1 MRIETTILNHLLHDD
16 DYARKVVPFLKE
28 KYFIDSSE
36 RLVFKQ
42 IESFLV
48 KYNSLPTKEAL
59 SIELNNLTGV
69 GESEHKQSL
78 ELIENL
84 IQPEKI
90 DAAWLLNTTEKF
102 CQEKAIYNA
111 IMDSIHILDGK
122 EKHLNKG
129 NIPHILTDALS
140 ISFDKHI
147 GHDFLEDYEERYD
160 FYHRVEEKIL
170 FDLDMMNKITRG
182 GFSKKSLNI
191 VMAGTGVG
199 KTLAMCHFAA
209 ANMMLG
215 KNVLYITMEMAEER
229 IAERID
235 ANLLNV
241 SSEDLSHLSRDI
253 YENKVAKVRD
263 KTSGNLIIKEYPT
276 ATAHVGHFRHLL
288 NELNLKRSFNPDIIY
303 LDYLN
308 IAMSARVKPGAN
320 INSYTYIKSIA
331 EELRGLAVEFNLP
344 IVSATQTTRSGFS
357 NSDPDLT
364 DTSESFGLPATADFM
379 IALISSEE
387 LQNLNQIM
395 IKQLKNRY
403 NDLTVY
409 SKFVVGIDRSKFRL
423 YDVEQSAQKDLIVDK
438 PAFDKSKFG
447 SRMNE
452 DDSMRWATKKMG
464 RKDFSGFKV

>member
-1 MRIETTILNHLLHDD
+1 MRIEKTILNHLLYDND
-16 DYARKVVPFLKE
+16 FARKVTPFLKE
-28 KYFIDSSE
+28 KYFVDSCE

-42 IESFLV
+42 IESFLI

-59 SIELNNLTGV
+59 SIELNNLTGI

-78 ELIENL
+78 QLIETL
-84 IQPEKI
+84 TEPEKI
-90 DAAWLLNTTEKF
+90 DPVWLLNNTEKF

-122 EKHLNKG
+122 EKRQDKG
-129 NIPHILTDALS
+129 NIPQILTNALS
-140 ISFDKHI
+140 VSFDNHI
-147 GHDFLEDYEERYD
+147 GHDFLEDYEERYE
-160 FYHRVEEKIL
+160 FYHRIEEKVL

-215 KNVLYITMEMAEER
+215 KNVLYITMEMAEEK

-241 SSEDLSHLSRDI
+241 SSEDLSNLSRDV
-253 YENKVAKVRD
+253 YENKVSKVRD
-263 KTSGNLIIKEYPT
+263 KTSGKLIIKEYPT
-276 ATAHVGHFRHLL
+276 AAAHVGHFRHLL
-288 NELNLKRSFNPDIIY
+288 NELNLKRSFKPDIIY

-308 IAMSARVKPGAN
+308 IAMSSRVKPGAN

-403 NDLTVY
+403 NDLTLY

-423 YDVEQSAQKDLIVDK
+423 YDVEQSAQEDLIIDK

-447 SRMNE
+447 SRMKE
-452 DDSMRWATKKMG
+452 EVDLVA
-464 RKDFSGFKV
+464 